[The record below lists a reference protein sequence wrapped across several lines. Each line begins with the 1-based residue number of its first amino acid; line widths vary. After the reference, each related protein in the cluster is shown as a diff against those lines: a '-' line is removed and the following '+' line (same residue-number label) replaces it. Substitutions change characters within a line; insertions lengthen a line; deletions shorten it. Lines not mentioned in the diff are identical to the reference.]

1 MKIVHIGTA
10 DNSGGA
16 ARASFQLHEGLLRLG
31 HESRMLVG
39 QKFEERPEIERI
51 GFSRSLR
58 GRVLDRFVLE
68 LETRTGLQNLI
79 QPKRRA
85 FLAHRFVTEAD
96 IIHLHNLHG
105 NFFCHT
111 ILPSLSKIAP
121 IVWTLHD
128 TWALTGHCSYN
139 YDCGRWETGCG
150 KCPNLDEYPSIK
162 VDTTAFLWR
171 VKERVY
177 RHADLHIVA
186 PSKWLSTMAL
196 QSPLLKSF
204 RVHCIPYGIDTQIF
218 HPIDRSDARNGLA
231 IPPDATVVMII
242 GLPGGQ
248 RKGVEYLLTALDRL
262 KTEPKPWLLIVGSR
276 GLLNAVGKPFPIREL
291 GYVESREIM
300 NLCFSAADLFVLP
313 TLADNFPVTLLE
325 ALAAGTPPIAF
336 DVGGVPDIVRHMETG
351 YLAAYKDAEDLARGI
366 DLLLTDGGLRERLGR
381 CCREVVESEYS
392 MELQARRFEKLY
404 QDIIRERESAQS

>member
-1 MKIVHIGTA
+1 MTLSNGAVGLKIVHIGTA

-111 ILPSLSKIAP
+111 ILPSLSKIAA

-150 KCPNLDEYPSIK
+150 KCPILEEYPEIK
-162 VDTTAFLWR
+162 VDTTARFLIAGVR
-171 VKERVY
+171 RAHRFSY
-177 RHADLHIVA
+177 MRACSA
-186 PSKWLSTMAL
+186 
-196 QSPLLKSF
+196 
-204 RVHCIPYGIDTQIF
+204 
-218 HPIDRSDARNGLA
+218 SDMN
-231 IPPDATVVMII
+231 
-242 GLPGGQ
+242 PGC
-248 RKGVEYLLTALDRL
+248 
-262 KTEPKPWLLIVGSR
+262 W
-276 GLLNAVGKPFPIREL
+276 
-291 GYVESREIM
+291 
-300 NLCFSAADLFVLP
+300 
-313 TLADNFPVTLLE
+313 
-325 ALAAGTPPIAF
+325 
-336 DVGGVPDIVRHMETG
+336 
-351 YLAAYKDAEDLARGI
+351 
-366 DLLLTDGGLRERLGR
+366 
-381 CCREVVESEYS
+381 
-392 MELQARRFEKLY
+392 
-404 QDIIRERESAQS
+404 